1 MNIPIQV
8 DSKDFILQSLHTIGT
23 HIPQKDA
30 YVLLVKSYRC
40 GYCVQYQPMYEQFAT
55 QYPNVGFLILEAPD
69 NIQMLQQWGELASPA
84 FAVNGYPTVVTYN
97 REGHPLSVVA
107 DRTKINN
114 DITKAIMA

>member
-1 MNIPIQV
+1 MNAPIQV

-40 GYCVQYQPMYEQFAT
+40 HYCVQYQPMYEQFAT
-55 QYPNVGFLILEAPD
+55 QYPNIGFLVLEAPD

-84 FAVNGYPTVVTYN
+84 FQVNGYPTVVTYN
-97 REGHPLSVVA
+97 KEGHPLSVVE
-107 DRTKINN
+107 DRTKLNF
-114 DITKAIMA
+114 DISDAIMS

>member
-1 MNIPIQV
+1 MNAPINI

-84 FAVNGYPTVVTYN
+84 FQVNGYPTVIVFN

>member
-1 MNIPIQV
+1 MNAPIQV

-69 NIQMLQQWGELASPA
+69 NIQMLTQWQNLMSPIFEIA
-84 FAVNGYPTVVTYN
+84 GYPTVIVFN

-107 DRTKINN
+107 DRTKING
-114 DITKAIMA
+114 DITKAIME

>member
-84 FAVNGYPTVVTYN
+84 FQVNGYPTVIIFN